1 MSFFRLSRSGMV
13 RKWRKVTVVTFGA
26 TLVVV
31 GLAALRISPSV
42 RAWINESVEATPSA
56 DVGVVLGCSPRL
68 SGGRRN
74 SFFDRRI
81 EAAAQ
86 LFHAG
91 KVKHLIVS
99 GDNAD
104 RRYDEPTAMKR
115 ALIAAGVPAE
125 RITRDFAGF
134 RTLDSVLRA
143 RDVFGLSRFVVIS
156 QRFHAERAVYLARKH
171 GIEAIGFAAADV
183 EGIHAV
189 KTHLREVGSRVA
201 AVLDVYVFKTQAK
214 FSGPPV
220 DWRRGDG

>member
-1 MSFFRLSRSGMV
+1 MFGWLRRRWMP
-13 RKWRKVTVVTFGA
+13 RRWRKV
-26 TLVVV
+26 LVIAVGLAGLTV

-42 RAWINESVEATPSA
+42 RGWISESVDATPPH
-56 DVGVVLGCSPRL
+56 DVGVVLGCSPRV

-74 SFFDRRI
+74 LFFEGRI
-81 EAAAQ
+81 QAAAQ

-104 RRYDEPTAMKR
+104 RYYDEPTAMKK
-115 ALIAAGVPAE
+115 ALIAAGVPAKH
-125 RITRDFAGF
+125 ITRDFAGF

-156 QRFHAERAVYLARKH
+156 QRFHAERAVYLAREH
-171 GIEAIGFAAADV
+171 GIEATGFAAADV
-183 EGIHAV
+183 NGIHAAR
-189 KTHLREVGSRVA
+189 TRLREIGSRVA
-201 AVLDVYVFKTQAK
+201 AVLDVYVFKTAPK
-214 FSGPPV
+214 FLGPRL